1 MPRGQRGGSPTV
13 VNLSF
18 LDRSRY
24 FFFQVAP
31 HLFSRGLVDPIPDP
45 LILRKSDSAGNG
57 TQDLWVSSH
66 EL

>member
-1 MPRGQRGGSPTV
+1 MV

-24 FFFQVAP
+24 FSLRYLLIYL
-31 HLFSRGLVDPIPDP
+31 HKGLVDPVPDP
-45 LILRKSDSAGNG
+45 LLLRKFGSAGNG
-57 TQDLWVSSH
+57 TWDLWVSNQ